1 LDIKLQINGQEIGG
15 ILKVVVCRKGLRK
28 KPFKYQYKVKFISE
42 FNPSEEIDENY
53 YERYNDD
60 SMYDYKNASELNEI
74 LAGFRTITDNLIQ
87 IQLDKIIE

>member
-1 LDIKLQINGQEIGG
+1 MSKRIK
-15 ILKVVVCRKGLRK
+15 K

-60 SMYDYKNASELNEI
+60 SMYDYKNSSELNEI
-74 LAGFRTITDNLIQ
+74 LASFTTVTDNLIQ
-87 IQLDKIIE
+87 IHLDKKIE